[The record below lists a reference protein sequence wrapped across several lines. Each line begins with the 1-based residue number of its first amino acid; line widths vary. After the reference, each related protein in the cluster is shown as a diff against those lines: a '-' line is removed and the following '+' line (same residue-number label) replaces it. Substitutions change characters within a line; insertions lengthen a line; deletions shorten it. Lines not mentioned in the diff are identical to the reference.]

1 MILVIELNTRP
12 AKHKQIDENLDIM
25 DKKEMEDS
33 WTGLLQNQDSQVIF
47 TLSTH
52 RISIFFFLSTQAKHS
67 LFNVLFTDMN

>member
-12 AKHKQIDENLDIM
+12 AKHKHIDEDLDIM
-25 DKKEMEDS
+25 DKEEMEDS

-52 RISIFFFLSTQAKHS
+52 RTSIF
-67 LFNVLFTDMN
+67 

>member
-12 AKHKQIDENLDIM
+12 AKHKHIDEDLDIM
-25 DKKEMEDS
+25 DKEEMEDS

-52 RISIFFFLSTQAKHS
+52 RKSIFFFSTQAKSS